1 MMSFLEWLQFHGLMI
16 VIAKVQY
23 TTFWKICV
31 RMAVR
36 SRTQRPVI
44 RLSTVLCWQ
53 LQWSLCWQSA
63 DGSSHID
70 TSSTLRK
77 DSRLVPQCLAD
88 ECLDWTQGLLL
99 LGKSSIKLAISQDP
113 DLKIIVKV
121 QNFLKTANIKNLCTM
136 LWRWKIKWT
145 LPEFTWG

>member
-1 MMSFLEWLQFHGLMI
+1 MTTVSWPHDCNCKGPIHNILENLCADGRKKQNPEACHQALHS
-16 VIAKVQY
+16 
-23 TTFWKICV
+23 
-31 RMAVR
+31 AVLAA
-36 SRTQRPVI
+36 SVVTM
-44 RLSTVLCWQ
+44 LA
-53 LQWSLCWQSA
+53 A

-136 LWRWKIKWT
+136 LWRWKIKWA